1 MRVINKIEQLAD
13 IGLWASSTCSRM
25 PESARHRTYSG
36 GMEVADPV
44 GGCTCLAEPTSRI
57 TGSHGEGCKERN
69 TGHQASG

>member
-13 IGLWASSTCSRM
+13 IGRWASGTCICM
-25 PESARHRTYSG
+25 PESARHPMYSG

-44 GGCTCLAEPTSRI
+44 GGFTCLAQPTKRI

-69 TGHQASG
+69 TGHLASG